1 MAMNRFAYASASTVD
16 EALEVL
22 ADTEHPDDCRPLA
35 GGVDLL
41 DRMKEGLISPARLV
55 DLKRIPGLD
64 QVRAAIAED
73 ANGVHAAIAVGALT
87 PLYRLLA
94 DPAIAERA
102 EMACLRQALI
112 ETASP
117 QIRHMATIGGNLLQR
132 PRCWYLRNK
141 LTHCLRKGGERC
153 FAFRGENE
161 RHAILGGGPC
171 YIVHP
176 SDPAVALLALGA
188 SVVVVGAGSGA
199 SGGAR
204 TVPLADFYLLPRQD
218 AQREAD
224 LASNEILTEILI
236 PTPAAG
242 SRGIY
247 LKVPERG
254 ARDFALSSVA
264 VQLVLAGEGVRDARV
279 ALGGVAPVPWRAL
292 EAEQAL
298 VGQALSDAAIE
309 QASLAA
315 TAGARPLAQN
325 AFKIE
330 LVQGIVRQ
338 ALRALREENRVV

>member
-22 ADTEHPDDCRPLA
+22 AGIERPDDCRPMA

-55 DLKRIPGLD
+55 NLKRIPGLD
-64 QVRAAIAED
+64 QVRED
-73 ANGVHAAIAVGALT
+73 ASGLHIGALV
-87 PLYRLLA
+87 PLYRLSA
-94 DPAIAERA
+94 EPAISERT
-102 EMACLRQALI
+102 EMACLRQALT

-132 PRCWYLRNK
+132 PRCWYFRNK
-141 LTHCLRKGGERC
+141 LAHCLRKGGARC

-176 SDPAVALLALGA
+176 SDPAVALLALDA
-188 SVVVVGAGSGA
+188 SVLIAGI
-199 SGGAR
+199 GGVR
-204 TVPLADFYLLPRQD
+204 TVSLADFYLLPRQD
-218 AQREAD
+218 AQREVD
-224 LASNEILTEILI
+224 LASNEILTEIVI
-236 PTPAAG
+236 PTPPAR
-242 SRGIY
+242 SRGLY

-254 ARDFALSSVA
+254 ARDFALVSVA
-264 VQLVLAGEGVRDARV
+264 VQLTFAGEAGQDACPTRGRLV
-279 ALGGVAPVPWRAL
+279 LGGVAPVPWRAA

-298 VGQALSDAAIE
+298 VGQALSDAVIE

-315 TAGARPLAQN
+315 TAGARPLSQN

-330 LVQGIVRQ
+330 LARGTVRQ
-338 ALRALREENRVV
+338 ALRALRAADCPE